1 MCWLVYA
8 VPCCRWGVSFQ
19 EGLVGKR
26 CLLSNTALLPC
37 CPAALLPTHPPAI
50 AQELGKAILR
60 RLGAV
65 LKDDCDAHDALRQ
78 RRGRGREGGTH

>member
-19 EGLVGKR
+19 DRLVGKR

-37 CPAALLPTHPPAI
+37 CPAALLPCCPAALLPCCPAALLPTHPPTCHRPRTWQSHIEATWSCS
-50 AQELGKAILR
+50 QR
-60 RLGAV
+60 RL
-65 LKDDCDAHDALRQ
+65 
-78 RRGRGREGGTH
+78 